1 MNKTVEKYLYI
12 LIEIAVVAAFITF
25 LIFNWDKTIQ
35 FFCPIMQKVYTTKL
49 AYISILFFTAG
60 QIGGYALCS
69 FIKTNLEE
77 LCNAYQ
83 KRQENISIQKDDY
96 NAKVEVLEAKIKT
109 LEAALE
115 SALKNK

>member
-12 LIEIAVVAAFITF
+12 LIEIAVVAAFIAF

-35 FFCPIMQKVYTTKL
+35 FFCPIMQKV
-49 AYISILFFTAG
+49 
-60 QIGGYALCS
+60 

-83 KRQENISIQKDDY
+83 KRHENISIQKDDY